1 MDREFKIKAIEVID
15 GKLKRKSKYMKVDI
29 STINGK
35 NPGSAASK
43 LFSKFCKVNKKKL
56 DECKVSL
63 AIEDLSTGKSFSYEF
78 ERKYEPKTVIINGK
92 EVVYRYSNTKKSI

>member
-1 MDREFKIKAIEVID
+1 MEREFKIKAIEVIE
-15 GKLKRKSKYMKVDI
+15 GKLKRKSKYMKVDV
-29 STINGK
+29 SSVNGK
-35 NPGSAASK
+35 TPSSAASK

-63 AIEDLSTGKSFSYEF
+63 AIEDSDTGKTFSYEF
-78 ERKYEPKTVIINGK
+78 QRKYDPKTVIINGK